1 LSILDNITVVDS
13 DLSDVKGDID
23 DFKFSGQSDY
33 STQITTAKREVYRR
47 LKKDYWKDNPAL
59 TSAEIDTALEDVK
72 DIPNL
77 ETLKDNIVYTALA
90 NIMFANGIL
99 ELSQVYQN
107 KADDTQID
115 YWVDEDSDSVVE
127 DAEIYKHSA
136 ISIGR

>member
-1 LSILDNITVVDS
+1 M
-13 DLSDVKGDID
+13 
-23 DFKFSGQSDY
+23 
-33 STQITTAKREVYRR
+33 
-47 LKKDYWKDNPAL
+47 